1 MPETRE
7 PELISI
13 PHAARIASVSRV
25 HVWRL
30 VRDGEIPAVRVG
42 NDHGP
47 VRIPREEFEAWLY
60 SDLEEKT

>member
-1 MPETRE
+1 MAETRE
-7 PELISI
+7 PELLKISE
-13 PHAARIASVSRV
+13 AAHIAGVSRV

-47 VRIPREEFEAWLY
+47 LRIPREEFRQWLY
-60 SDLEEKT
+60 GEGDAA